1 MQKLLV
7 SITTFCLDH
16 RARNVLVL
24 MKVKL
29 LRPMNLGTKILI
41 LIVIMVIGSS
51 FVVIVSNADFSSTIT
66 GPISSN
72 SGSSSFMSSKNN
84 TTIINS
90 VIGSSSNSGSQT
102 QKISLPLY
110 AAPSETWQWNQVDN
124 STPATGILIINPDFG
139 PGYSLNQ
146 GYVGVVKGAQKSG
159 IDVLGY
165 VSTSYADGSISVQ
178 TIENQIEE
186 WYSWYQV
193 DGIFFDE
200 VNSTCSIQNIAYYS
214 ALYNFTKLQLGPDL
228 VVLNPGAPSQ
238 SCYGRISDIL
248 VTFEGDYSS
257 YLNNYVTQNWTLAF
271 PPSHFLQIIYN
282 ATTLPQMQEA
292 LSLATQRHAQWVF
305 VTDRPAIGVNALGTL
320 PYYFC
325 EEAQSVSR
333 AGTSCSSSLG
343 P

>member
-1 MQKLLV
+1 
-7 SITTFCLDH
+7 
-16 RARNVLVL
+16 
-24 MKVKL
+24 
-29 LRPMNLGTKILI
+29 MNLGTKTLF
-41 LIVIMVIGSS
+41 LIVILVICSS
-51 FVVIVSNADFSSTIT
+51 FVVIASNANFSSTIT
-66 GPISSN
+66 ESISSN
-72 SGSSSFMSSKNN
+72 GGSSSFMPSQNN
-84 TTIINS
+84 TTTITNS
-90 VIGSSSNSGSQT
+90 VIVSRSNSGSQT

-146 GYVGVVKGAQKSG
+146 GYASVVKGAQKSG

-200 VNSTCSIQNIAYYS
+200 VNSTCSIQNIAYYA

-257 YLNNYVTQNWTLAF
+257 YLDNYVTQNWTLAF

-282 ATTLPQMQEA
+282 ATTMPQMQEA
-292 LSLATQRHAQWVF
+292 LSLATQRRAQWVF

-320 PYYFC
+320 PHYFC
-325 EEAQSVSR
+325 EEAQSVSH
-333 AGTSCSSSLG
+333 AATSCSSAIG